1 MPRHTR
7 HKRGWDAD
15 ERETRVEIAFLHRN
29 ASLLWVR
36 LSQAGLVFPFSHCVR
51 FRAYLVFYQNTTI
64 LLEYE
69 QCHYIKLS
77 ITSFTISFIRRLKI

>member
-7 HKRGWDAD
+7 HERGWDAD

-51 FRAYLVFYQNTTI
+51 FRA
-64 LLEYE
+64 LEDARFAR
-69 QCHYIKLS
+69 CGTLGVW
-77 ITSFTISFIRRLKI
+77 SFSFSPPLGFKAPTEVR